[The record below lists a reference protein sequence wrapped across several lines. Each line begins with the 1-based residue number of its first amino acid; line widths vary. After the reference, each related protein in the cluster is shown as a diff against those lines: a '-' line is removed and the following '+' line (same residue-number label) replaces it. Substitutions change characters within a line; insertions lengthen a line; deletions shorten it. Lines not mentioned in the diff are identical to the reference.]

1 MMHAGDDGTVTV
13 WIIALCALCMVVALG
28 VARLGQATS
37 GVTHIQNAAD
47 AAALSGAYEVAHSNS
62 SQACVSARTAAQK
75 NGASLIHCFV
85 NEDEVVVHV
94 SMKNDPDFTA
104 RARAEVE

>member
-1 MMHAGDDGTVTV
+1 MEARDDGTVAV
-13 WIIALCALCMVVALG
+13 WIIALCAICMVVALG
-28 VARLGQATS
+28 VARLGQATR
-37 GVTHIQNAAD
+37 GAARTQNAAD

-62 SQACVSARTAAQK
+62 SEACLSARTTAEK
-75 NGASLIHCFV
+75 NGARLITCFA

-94 SMKNDPDFTA
+94 SMKNDPNFTA